1 MASIFET
8 LMLICFG
15 CSWPLNLAKSI
26 RSKTAK
32 GKSVMFQYAILLGY
46 IFGICGT
53 GSNQISSDNGKD
65 GHGRR
70 KHIPARFFFFVPHL
84 VYISESMATA
94 METW

>member
-46 IFGICGT
+46 IFGICG
-53 GSNQISSDNGKD
+53 K
-65 GHGRR
+65 
-70 KHIPARFFFFVPHL
+70 FVSGNINYVL
-84 VYISESMATA
+84 VLYFINLAMVTADTILYYPNCRLDRERDAQAATK
-94 METW
+94 

>member
-32 GKSVMFQYAILLGY
+32 GKSVMFQYAIILGY
-46 IFGICGT
+46 ISGICG
-53 GSNQISSDNGKD
+53 K
-65 GHGRR
+65 
-70 KHIPARFFFFVPHL
+70 FVSGAINYVL
-84 VYISESMATA
+84 VLYFINLA
-94 METW
+94 MVAADTILYYRNCRLDRERDALAASK